1 MLVASV
7 LLERHQHLSADA
19 VLKRLR
25 DMGNPVSKATVY
37 NSLSLFVERGLIKA
51 ISIDSSRTFYDSNA
65 KKHNHLYNIDSGE
78 LIDIDYESQVV
89 REKLPLLP
97 DGTELESLELIVKI
111 KNKVKR

>member
-7 LLERHQHLSADA
+7 LFERHRHLSVDA

-25 DMGNPVSKATVY
+25 GMGSPVSKATVY

-51 ISIDSSRTFYDSNA
+51 ISIDNSRTFYDSNT
-65 KKHNHLYNIDSGE
+65 KKHSHLYNIDSGE
-78 LIDIDYESQVV
+78 LIDIDYESRVV
-89 REKLPLLP
+89 KEKSSLLP
-97 DGTELESLELIVKI
+97 AGTELESLELIVKI

>member
-7 LLERHQHLSADA
+7 LLERHQHLSAYA

-25 DMGNPVSKATVY
+25 DRGNPVSKATVY

-65 KKHNHLYNIDSGE
+65 KKHSHLYNIDSGE
-78 LIDIDYESQVV
+78 LIDIDYESLVV
-89 REKLPLLP
+89 RAKLPLLP
-97 DGTELESLELIVKI
+97 EGTELEGLELVVKI
-111 KNKVKR
+111 KNKVKK

>member
-1 MLVASV
+1 MLVVSV

-25 DMGNPVSKATVY
+25 DMGRPVSKATVY

-51 ISIDSSRTFYDSNA
+51 ISIDSSRTFYDSNV
-65 KKHNHLYNIDSGE
+65 KKHSHLYNIDSGE

-89 REKLPLLP
+89 GEKSTLLP
-97 DGTELESLELIVKI
+97 EGTELESLELIV
-111 KNKVKR
+111 